1 MDVLVP
7 LPVALPLLAAAL
19 LTAFAHPFARFLGR
33 RFDDLLA
40 IAVAAATTVISV
52 LLVFRSADHRLLYW
66 FGGWTPRDGVAL
78 GISFDVEPSSAALAA
93 LAAALATAT
102 FVFSWR
108 YFDEVGTLFHVL
120 MLVFLGAMCGFAL
133 TGDVFNLFVFF
144 ELMSVAAFALVG
156 YRSEEAGPR
165 QGAINFAVT
174 NTVGAFLILTG
185 IALLY
190 GRTGALNL
198 EQIGRALGDRQ
209 TDGLVVVS
217 FVLLVGGF
225 LVKSGAVPFHFWLS
239 DAYAAAPIPVCVL
252 LSGVM
257 SDLGLHAITRIYW
270 PVFSDPFAGRADSL
284 RGVLLVV
291 AVLTALLGGLMA
303 FFQRDVKRMLA
314 YVTIGNIGSFLAG
327 IALLTPRGLGGTT
340 IFVLADGLLRAA
352 LFLVVGIFVRRLGSG
367 DELELRGR
375 GGEAPVAAGVFAGAA
390 LALTA
395 LPPFGPFWGQ
405 ALVVDSAREL
415 GYGWLPP
422 LLALATI
429 LAAGTLLR
437 AASRIVFG
445 LGDAED
451 PLLSVEPS
459 EEKEEPERVGRVSP
473 AVLFAPA
480 AALALAGIGLGLV
493 PDLADWAIEHAGR
506 LEHEPA
512 ALGYGPSAAAY
523 LYGAASTAGALAFAA
538 FGLYRRRVPMLLRR
552 LAGPPANP
560 LVATLKSL
568 HGGAVGDYV
577 TWIVTG
583 TAVLGGV
590 CALVL
595 T

>member
-7 LPVALPLLAAAL
+7 LPVALPLLAAAF
-19 LTAFAHPFARFLGR
+19 LTAFARPCARFLGR

-40 IAVAAATTVISV
+40 IAVAAATAVICV
-52 LLVFRSADHRLLYW
+52 LLVFRSADHGLLYW

-102 FVFSWR
+102 FVFAWR

-133 TGDVFNLFVFF
+133 TGDIFNLFVFF

-198 EQIGRALGDRQ
+198 EQIGRALGRE

-270 PVFSDPFAGRADSL
+270 PVFSDPFAGRADSV
-284 RGVLLVV
+284 RGVLIAV

-303 FFQRDVKRMLA
+303 FFQRDLKRMLA

-327 IALLTPRGLGGTT
+327 IALLTPRGLAGTT
-340 IFVLADGLLRAA
+340 IFVLADGVLRGA
-352 LFLVVGIFVRRLGSG
+352 LFLAVGIFVRRLGTG

-375 GGEAPVAAGVFAGAA
+375 GGEAPVAAGVFAAAA
-390 LALTA
+390 LTLAA

-429 LAAGTLLR
+429 LASGTLLR
-437 AASRIVFG
+437 AAARIA
-445 LGDAED
+445 LGVGHAED
-451 PLLSVEPS
+451 PLLSVEPA
-459 EEKEEPERVGRVSP
+459 EAREEPERASRVSP
-473 AVLFAPA
+473 IVLFAPA
-480 AALALAGIGLGLV
+480 VVLALAGIGLGVV
-493 PDLADWAIEHAGR
+493 PDLADWAIEHAAR
-506 LEHEPA
+506 LQDEPA

-523 LYGAASTAGALAFAA
+523 LYGAVSSAGALAFAA
-538 FGLYRRRVPMLLRR
+538 FGLYRRRLPMLIRR
-552 LAGPPANP
+552 LAGPPAGP
-560 LVATLKSL
+560 VVAGLKAL